1 MIKKKLASFVA
12 AVLTTCLITT
22 TAFAVDGYNYQEF
35 EGYLR
40 TIDGVG
46 KLGDR
51 DKTDDL
57 EGVVYIN
64 KGLESGTTFMTFY
77 IERIRTNKPATNE
90 YDLWV
95 NGRLG
100 LPYKSGQGIIIEWY
114 ILYASVE
121 PQANTNLIRYEG
133 KWAP

>member
-1 MIKKKLASFVA
+1 MMKKKLASFIA
-12 AVLTTCLITT
+12 AVLAACLITT
-22 TAFAVDGYNYQEF
+22 TAFAANDFKYQGF
-35 EGYLR
+35 SGYLY
-40 TIDGVG
+40 TTDGVA
-46 KLGDR
+46 KVGDR
-51 DKTDDL
+51 NKTDDL

-64 KGLESGTTFMTFY
+64 RGLESGTTFMTFY

-100 LPYKSGQGIIIEWY
+100 LPYKSGQGIINEWY

-121 PQANTNLIRYEG
+121 PQANTNKITFEG
-133 KWAP
+133 EWAP